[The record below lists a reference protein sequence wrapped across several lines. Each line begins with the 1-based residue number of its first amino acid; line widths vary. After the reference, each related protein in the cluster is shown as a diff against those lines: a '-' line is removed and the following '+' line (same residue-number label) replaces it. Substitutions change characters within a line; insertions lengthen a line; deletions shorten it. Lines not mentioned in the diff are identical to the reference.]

1 MSGAAGLS
9 FLMLFGHYC
18 CAEILGNIKYK
29 VLQWLFLHKFAKL
42 EAIPLRGE
50 LFI

>member
-9 FLMLFGHYC
+9 FLMLFGRYR

-29 VLQWLFLHKFAKL
+29 VLKWFLHKFAKL